1 VNFFQ
6 ELKRRNVIR
15 MALLYVVVGWVV
27 LQIADVLFDPLG
39 LPDWTFRLVLGLLLL
54 GFPFALIF
62 AWVFELTPEGLK
74 RERDVD
80 RDDSNTR
87 RTGHKMNAAIVAL
100 LALAIVGLV
109 LDRVIPESGPTPEP
123 AAGQTSEPSA
133 EAVAAGAETAN
144 TIAVL
149 PFVNISGDPNNEYF
163 SDGLTEEL
171 LNTLVRIGGLRVT
184 GRTSSF
190 AFKGQNVDLR
200 EIGRLLNVANVLEG
214 SVRKAGN
221 RVRITAQL
229 IKASDGYHLWSDT
242 FDRELTDI
250 FAVQQEIADQVTE
263 ALHVTLLGA
272 DNSAVMTAM
281 AGQRNPE
288 AYEEYL
294 RGMYIF
300 QRFPDDREALARTR
314 AHFERALARDPDYVD
329 AYWGMHQYWDRMN
342 RNGHGPFE
350 ASAEEMQKLTDTLQR
365 LAPGSDRALAA
376 AARTALIGYRYQEA
390 VDFLSEAVQRYPGNA
405 TVWSEYASSLSAL
418 NENERALEAVNR
430 AVELDPLSL
439 DALRWKSFINY
450 RSGNC
455 EGALE
460 VLDRA
465 VEIEPDVARFRFY
478 AGMCLYETTGE
489 AEAAR
494 ALVEAETLPFL
505 HDTGL
510 AILLAAQGD
519 RAAAQQ
525 RMDAMRE
532 SYGDSASYQ
541 YGQIY
546 AQWGEPDLALDWLEQ
561 AVAIRDTGLI
571 QTSGDRLLG
580 PLQGQPRFQA
590 ILKSAGFD

>member
-1 VNFFQ
+1 
-6 ELKRRNVIR
+6 
-15 MALLYVVVGWVV
+15 
-27 LQIADVLFDPLG
+27 
-39 LPDWTFRLVLGLLLL
+39 
-54 GFPFALIF
+54 
-62 AWVFELTPEGLK
+62 
-74 RERDVD
+74 
-80 RDDSNTR
+80 
-87 RTGHKMNAAIVAL
+87 
-100 LALAIVGLV
+100 
-109 LDRVIPESGPTPEP
+109 
-123 AAGQTSEPSA
+123 
-133 EAVAAGAETAN
+133 
-144 TIAVL
+144 
-149 PFVNISGDPNNEYF
+149 
-163 SDGLTEEL
+163 
-171 LNTLVRIGGLRVT
+171 
-184 GRTSSF
+184 
-190 AFKGQNVDLR
+190 
-200 EIGRLLNVANVLEG
+200 
-214 SVRKAGN
+214 
-221 RVRITAQL
+221 
-229 IKASDGYHLWSDT
+229 
-242 FDRELTDI
+242 
-250 FAVQQEIADQVTE
+250 
-263 ALHVTLLGA
+263 
-272 DNSAVMTAM
+272 
-281 AGQRNPE
+281 
-288 AYEEYL
+288 
-294 RGMYIF
+294 
-300 QRFPDDREALARTR
+300 
-314 AHFERALARDPDYVD
+314 
-329 AYWGMHQYWDRMN
+329 MHQYWDRMN
-342 RNGHGPFE
+342 RNGHGPFQ
-350 ASAEEMQKLTDTLQR
+350 ASAKEMQEVTETLQR

-376 AARTALIGYRYQEA
+376 AARTALVGYRYQEA
-390 VDFLSEAVQRYPGNA
+390 VDFLSEAVQRYPANI
-405 TVWSEYASSLSAL
+405 TVLAEYASSLSAL

-465 VEIEPDVARFRFY
+465 VEIEPDVGRFRFY

-489 AEAAR
+489 TGAAR